1 MLRNKILLIASHLNH
16 YELSMDILLR
26 HKYMAN
32 GELMI
37 FERLKFRNLIKSK
50 LFGESIL
57 PDEAFIFSDDDM
69 SDLIIQDHNNLEWIE
84 VYFQNYVQYPASNF
98 EKFNNVLKKVDNMG
112 SMQSLMLL
120 REIFEMYFQNKSN
133 IKNTIRYINKNPKVK
148 RYLENKI
155 PLHRVRQLIHSLNE
169 IIEKIQ

>member
-69 SDLIIQDHNNLEWIE
+69 SDLIIHDHNNLDWIE
-84 VYFQNYVQYPASNF
+84 VYFQNYFQYPASNF
-98 EKFNNVLKKVDNMG
+98 EKFNSALKTLDNMG
-112 SMQSLMLL
+112 NFQSLMLL
-120 REIFEMYFQNKSN
+120 REVFEMYFQNKSN
-133 IKNTIRYINKNPKVK
+133 IRNTIRYVNKNPKVK
-148 RYLENKI
+148 KYLENNL
-155 PLHRVRQLIHSLNE
+155 PLYRVRQLIHILNE